1 MTTNTFDHARAA
13 FLAAGQTLRNE
24 RRDFPEWHLGRPHYA
39 LWAVDV
45 DLPDVRQAVAGAEA
59 HLDGLLLDGYRR
71 QPHITLALCGFPT
84 AEPQRPDD
92 YSPDQLATQVAAL
105 AVAAPAPFT
114 LTVGALAS
122 FSSAPFLSVAD
133 PAGGIR
139 HLRRALAG
147 DQDEPGG
154 PYTPHVTVGLYAGT
168 WPTARIQPRLDAF
181 AAPAL
186 PCRVERISLMHYAAP
201 EIGGALTTLASF
213 DLARRRLDWHHR
225 PTGWPDTD

>member
-1 MTTNTFDHARAA
+1 MADREREKKKKRAYLDDFEKDLNGNYQYRGA
-13 FLAAGQTLRNE
+13 HYRYAG
-24 RRDFPEWHLGRPHYA
+24 GYPHSR
-39 LWAVDV
+39 V
-45 DLPDVRQAVAGAEA
+45 
-59 HLDGLLLDGYRR
+59 
-71 QPHITLALCGFPT
+71 LALLWLFCGGG
-84 AEPQRPDD
+84 
-92 YSPDQLATQVAAL
+92 AAL
-105 AVAAPAPFT
+105 TVGAPAPFALT
-114 LTVGALAS
+114 LGALAS

-133 PAGGIR
+133 PTGGIH
-139 HLRRALAG
+139 HLRRTLAG